1 MKVHAAVAVLVLLA
15 AAATEATVGAAGVE
29 RDKVIVEIES
39 AFLSAA
45 GRNLHLSADSGK
57 LGWGESQVLEL
68 CVAMYQATGERKWLD
83 RLVEHADAILSSISA
98 GPLGL
103 MGWRTTRYSIA
114 FARVSP
120 EPGNRSPAR
129 LLAMSEEIWNV
140 KDVAKVTGHRYRVG
154 FPSKARVAVQDVNT
168 QTLVGTAEI
177 GQDGQINLIPGVSLK
192 LEGEPAPED
201 WFAVETTAPKALD
214 YVVHD
219 GMVLT
224 PIAQFIALTR
234 EDGRLARYRETA
246 NRLLGIIE
254 RHLAHKWD
262 GHWKEI
268 GEGRGAYLAPKDSA
282 QRYGGCTLPHN
293 QYAALGRTFVAL
305 WRATRNPWYR
315 DRAQAMALN
324 FKHFLQLDDDHYVWY
339 YWDAAG
345 SWDEAGR
352 RMHQIEDTS
361 HGRIE
366 LDLAIDSYEA
376 GTVFDRQDMRRFART
391 LVSMWNGSRD
401 DPAFAGRVGRS
412 TGPFTF
418 KAPWLRLAE
427 FDDELRDLLETAVS
441 KQKASSLD
449 GALDAAQWMVLK
461 RRWKSD
467 R

>member
-1 MKVHAAVAVLVLLA
+1 MRAAIPVLVLLA
-15 AAATEATVGAAGVE
+15 AVGIGAPVDSAGVE
-29 RDKVIVEIES
+29 RDKMLEEIES

-57 LGWGESQVLEL
+57 LGWGESQVLEV
-68 CVAMYQATGERKWLD
+68 CVAMYQSTGETKWLD
-83 RLVEHADAILSSISA
+83 RLVEHADAILSSISV

-114 FARVSP
+114 FARVVPSASNRSSARLAASP
-120 EPGNRSPAR
+120 ED
-129 LLAMSEEIWNV
+129 IWDV
-140 KDVAKVTGHRYRVG
+140 KEVAKVTGHRYRAD
-154 FPSKARVAVQDVNT
+154 FPGKGRVVVHDMNTQDV
-168 QTLVGTAEI
+168 VGTADI
-177 GQDGQINLIPGVSLK
+177 GPDGQINLIPGVSLK
-192 LEGEPAPED
+192 LEGEPAAED

-234 EDGRLARYRETA
+234 EDGRLARYREAA
-246 NRLLGIIE
+246 NRFLGIIE

-268 GEGRGAYLAPKDSA
+268 GDGRGAYLAPRDPA
-282 QRYGGCTLPHN
+282 QRFGGCTLPHN

-305 WRATRNPWYR
+305 WRATRNAWYR
-315 DRAQAMALN
+315 QRAEAMALN
-324 FKHFLQLDDDHYVWY
+324 FKHFLQLDDDHYVWH

-345 SWDEAGR
+345 PWDEPGR

-366 LDLAIDSYEA
+366 LDLAVDSYEA
-376 GTVFDRQDMRRFART
+376 GMVFDRQDMRRFART

-418 KAPWLRLAE
+418 KAPWLRLAQ
-427 FDDELRDLLETAVS
+427 FDDQLRDLLETAVG
-441 KQKASSLD
+441 KQRASSLD

-467 R
+467 H